1 MSALRNPHQ
10 ASDITDITHALQTIK
25 KVMED
30 YPITPAEAD
39 MLKAACESN
48 VDATEES
55 QPQQEVK
62 KEPPIKPAGDDDS
75 GEKYFFGLNQE
86 EAIQLFQSRWGTE
99 TFDFSGARL
108 ELPFGHVKT
117 RYALVDYARCHTT
130 RNRTLITLILAQAR
144 KLAKHYHFDIEPEII
159 HEAAKIVILN
169 ALNPTFTHVV
179 RFTGRNGNIL
189 DHEVQI
195 MLTKL
200 EADAVLST
208 VGAFMDKH
216 PLTDAENELLRI
228 TRMAEI
234 GRQKPAC
241 ESNGKAGVKQEP
253 AGDDDSSNDT
263 DPLDNNAGDVTESD
277 EDQFNACMTD
287 DCPNGAGDSQLCH
300 DCREDA
306 KVAHAES
313 YTKIGKQVDDMK
325 KSLTNGEDYLGHDAV
340 WWANELKGVFAESL
354 IVEVTGVGAGESVP
368 KESYDE
374 SQRQ

>member
-1 MSALRNPHQ
+1 MATATIKHPESVAMSSAGVDENTAASFTPTSPKKRKHGQVKLTDRRQPKEKVTCADDGCDAPVSPHGNHMGSLVKCRKH
-10 ASDITDITHALQTIK
+10 AVPAGPKLKRSKSMHHALNHA
-25 KVMED
+25 ED
-30 YPITPAEAD
+30 PAD
-39 MLKAACESN
+39 
-48 VDATEES
+48 DDEET
-55 QPQQEVK
+55 
-62 KEPPIKPAGDDDS
+62 GGDS
-75 GEKYFFGLNQE
+75 GEKYFFGLTKE
-86 EAIQLFQSRWGTE
+86 ESIWLFQSRWGSE

-117 RYALVDYARCHTT
+117 RYALVDYARCRTT
-130 RNRTLITLILAQAR
+130 KDRTLIILILAQAR

-189 DHEVQI
+189 DNEVQI

-241 ESNGKAGVKQEP
+241 ESNVDATEESQPQQEVKKEP
-253 AGDDDSSNDT
+253 PIKPDGDGDDSGNDT
-263 DPLDNNAGDVTESD
+263 DPLDNNDGD
-277 EDQFNACMTD
+277 EDDSWNTCENDECT
-287 DCPNGAGDSQLCH
+287 NKSGDSQLCRR
-300 DCREDA
+300 CVEDA

-313 YTKIGKQVDDMK
+313 YTEI
-325 KSLTNGEDYLGHDAV
+325 
-340 WWANELKGVFAESL
+340 
-354 IVEVTGVGAGESVP
+354 
-368 KESYDE
+368 DE